1 MQIRQKL
8 LLGVLSVLFAGIAFA
23 EDSGAPRFEIT
34 RFVVEGNALLQPEE
48 IEQRVAPFTGK
59 DKNFADVQDALEAL
73 QAAYK
78 EQGYTAVQV
87 LLPEQELEQGVIHI
101 RVIEGY
107 IAKVTVKANQHHD
120 AENIRNSLPAIAE
133 GQPPHSG
140 RLAAALRV
148 ANENPSKRVTL
159 LFKDGAKEKDIDIT
173 LDVADENPQKFFVSL
188 DNSGTHQTGDY
199 RLGIGSQHAN
209 LFNRDQVLTMQLIT
223 SPEKADQVKIFGAGY
238 RIPLYRYGDMLELVA
253 GYSDVNAGVVQ
264 DLFNV
269 SGSGTVLGA
278 HYNQFLDR
286 VGDSYDHKLIYGL
299 DYRAFSNNVTMLG
312 AATQL
317 IPDITVHPLSL
328 AYHGNWHLAAG
339 SELGFS
345 LSVAQNLS
353 GGSLGRSADFQALR
367 APATANYRIYR
378 YGMNW
383 AHSWSGDW
391 QARVALQGQETPDA
405 LVPGEQFGA
414 GGADSVRGFNE
425 REIANDHGYRTS
437 LEGYTPDFG
446 SDLGSADL
454 RLRGLAFFD
463 SATMR
468 RNAVLPGE
476 SAGQSISSVGLG
488 LRMNHG
494 DNLSVRADLAQVLDG
509 SDARRSGSNIL
520 HVGMA
525 YLF

>member
-1 MQIRQKL
+1 MQPKHKL
-8 LLGVLSVLFAGIAFA
+8 FFGILLALFASGALA

-34 RFVVEGNALLQPEE
+34 NFVVEGNALLQPEE
-48 IEQRVAPFTGK
+48 IEQRVAPFKGK
-59 DKNFADVQDALEAL
+59 DKNFADVQRALESL
-73 QAAYK
+73 QAAYR

-87 LLPEQELEQGVIHI
+87 LLPEQELEQGVIHLK
-101 RVIEGY
+101 VIEGR

-120 AENIRNSLPAIAE
+120 AENIRNSLPTIAE

-140 RLAAALRV
+140 RVAAALHV
-148 ANENPSKRVTL
+148 ANENPSKRVTVL
-159 LFKDGAKEKDIDIT
+159 LKDGEKEKDIDVT
-173 LDVADENPQKFFVSL
+173 LDVTDENPQKFFVSL

-199 RLGIGSQHAN
+199 RLGIGYQNAN
-209 LFNRDQVLTMQLIT
+209 LFNRDQVLTMQFLT

-238 RIPLYRYGDMLELVA
+238 RIPLYQYGDMIDLLA
-253 GYSDVNAGVVQ
+253 GYSDVNAGVVEN
-264 DLFNV
+264 LFNV

-278 HYNQFLDR
+278 HYNQFL
-286 VGDSYDHKLIYGL
+286 VKIGDNYEHKLIYGL
-299 DYRAFSNNVTMLG
+299 DYRAFSNKVTQLG
-312 AATQL
+312 AGASL

-328 AYHGNWHLAAG
+328 AYNGNWHLAG
-339 SELGFS
+339 SELSFS
-345 LSVAQNLS
+345 VSVAQNLP

-383 AHSWSGDW
+383 AHTWSSDW
-391 QARVALQGQETPDA
+391 QARVALQGQETPHA

-463 SATMR
+463 SATVR
-468 RNAVLPGE
+468 RNAILPGE
-476 SAGQSISSVGLG
+476 SAGQSISSAGLG
-488 LRMNHG
+488 LRMSHG
-494 DNLSVRADLAQVLDG
+494 GDFSVRADLAQVLDG
-509 SDARRSGSNIL
+509 SDTHRSGSNIL
-520 HVGMA
+520 HIGMT

>member
-1 MQIRQKL
+1 MQIRRKL
-8 LLGVLSVLFAGIAFA
+8 LLGVLSVLFAGAALA
-23 EDSGAPRFEIT
+23 EDSGTLRFEIT
-34 RFVVEGNALLQPEE
+34 GFVVEGNALLPPER
-48 IEQRVAPFTGK
+48 IEQSVAPFKGK
-59 DKNFADVQDALEAL
+59 DKDFADVQRALESL

-101 RVIEGY
+101 KVIEGY

-140 RLAAALRV
+140 RVAAALRA
-148 ANENPSKRVTL
+148 ANENPSKRVTVL
-159 LFKDGAKEKDIDIT
+159 LKDGEKEKDIDVT
-173 LDVADENPQKFFVSL
+173 LDVTDENPQKFFVSL
-188 DNSGTHQTGDY
+188 DNSGTRQTGSY
-199 RLGIGSQHAN
+199 RLGVGYQNAN
-209 LFNRDQVLTMQLIT
+209 LFNKDQVLTMQFIT
-223 SPEKADQVKIFGAGY
+223 SPEKIDQVKIFGVGY
-238 RIPLYRYGDMLELVA
+238 RIPLYRYGDMLDLVA
-253 GYSDVNAGVVQ
+253 GYSDVDAGVVQ

-269 SGSGTVLGA
+269 SGSGKVLGA

-312 AATQL
+312 TATQL

-328 AYHGNWHLAAG
+328 AYHGNWNLPG
-339 SELGFS
+339 SQLGFS
-345 LSVAQNLS
+345 LGVAQNLP
-353 GGSLGRSADFQALR
+353 GGSLGRPADFQALR

-383 AHSWSGDW
+383 THTWRSDW
-391 QARVALQGQETPDA
+391 QARVALQGQETRDA

-425 REIANDHGYRTS
+425 REIANDHGYRS
-437 LEGYTPDFG
+437 MLEAYTPDFG

-463 SATMR
+463 NANVR
-468 RNAVLPGE
+468 RNAILPGE
-476 SAGQSISSVGLG
+476 SAGQSISSVGVG
-488 LRMNHG
+488 LRMSHG
-494 DNLSVRADLAQVLDG
+494 GNLSVRADLAQVLDG
-509 SDARRSGSNIL
+509 TDTRRSGSNIL